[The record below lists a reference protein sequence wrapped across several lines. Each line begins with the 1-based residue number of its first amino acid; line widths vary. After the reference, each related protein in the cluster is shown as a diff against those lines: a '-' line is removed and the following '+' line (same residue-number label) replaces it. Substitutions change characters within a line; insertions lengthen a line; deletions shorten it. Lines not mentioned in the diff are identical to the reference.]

1 MDALRLS
8 MKDREAYGKG
18 KGGFAAPLG
27 PCRAFTPC
35 KVNAVRGS
43 SRRAVYVCLCLLGVG
58 KRGSTLGP
66 FFGLWARP
74 FVRRCHPLA
83 C

>member
-43 SRRAVYVCLCLLGVG
+43 SRRAVYVCLCGVVSENG
-58 KRGSTLGP
+58 KNRTL
-66 FFGLWARP
+66 RP
-74 FVRRCHPLA
+74 VWLA
-83 C
+83 G